1 MGAKHVGSLPNGWRG
16 RDRDFA
22 PSPSALSPEGV
33 YILGSLPS
41 GWRGRARDFA
51 PSPPALSPEGEG
63 VYILGSLRNGWRGR
77 DRDFAP
83 SPPALSPEGEGVY
96 ILGSLPN
103 GWRGR
108 ARDFAPHSRPSPPRE
123 REFTFS
129 ARFQTDGAAGLVIL
143 PLTPDPLPRGSAT
156 RSQGRGSSLWLSVV

>member
-63 VYILGSLRNGWRGR
+63 VYILGSL
-77 DRDFAP
+77 
-83 SPPALSPEGEGVY
+83 
-96 ILGSLPN
+96 PN

-108 ARDFAPHSRPSPPRE
+108 ARDFAPHSRPSSPRECYAIPGE
-123 REFTFS
+123 REFTV
-129 ARFQTDGAAGLVIL
+129 AIRGLNHKEEYNKKS
-143 PLTPDPLPRGSAT
+143 PPGGGDKF
-156 RSQGRGSSLWLSVV
+156 